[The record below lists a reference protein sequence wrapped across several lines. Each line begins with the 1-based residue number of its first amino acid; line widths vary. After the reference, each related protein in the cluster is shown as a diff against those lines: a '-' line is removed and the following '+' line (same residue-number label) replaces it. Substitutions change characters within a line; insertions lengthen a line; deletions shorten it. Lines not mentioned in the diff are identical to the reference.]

1 MTTTA
6 AVSALTDS
14 ELGRRLATEG
24 LSIRTGPFNFRI
36 RSQLPAIRRG
46 IALLYAD
53 YPLAAETDF
62 IDFDVLMDRGGG
74 LHRWVRPQVRFVFDG
89 GFPFEPLPQ
98 SHAYPLLE
106 WAMNWCISTQAHQ
119 YLILHAAVIER
130 DGYAAILPAPPGSG
144 KSTLCAGLICRGWR
158 LLSDEL
164 TLISTADG
172 HIAPLCRPVSL
183 KNESIQVIR
192 AHAPEAVFSDV
203 VHGTSKGSVGHMKIA
218 RSHIKQIDTHALP
231 GWVIFPRYVAGAST
245 RLTPRSRADSMLEL
259 GRNAFNY
266 GALGL
271 LGFQTLGQL
280 VDRSACYDFEYSSL
294 AEAEQAFE
302 HLARSRKP

>member
-1 MTTTA
+1 MTITA
-6 AVSALTDS
+6 AVSALAAS
-14 ELGRRLATEG
+14 ELSRRLAGEG
-24 LSIRTGPFNFRI
+24 LRIRTGPFNFRI
-36 RSQLPAIRRG
+36 RSSLHSIHRN

-53 YPLAAETDF
+53 YPVAAETDF
-62 IDFDVLMDRGGG
+62 IDFDVLMDRGNG
-74 LHRWVRPQVRFVFDG
+74 LHRWIRPQVRFVFDG

-106 WAMNWCISTQAHQ
+106 WAMNWCITTQAHQ

-130 DGYAAILPAPPGSG
+130 EGLAAVLPAPPGSG

-164 TLISTADG
+164 ALISTTDG
-172 HIAPLCRPVSL
+172 RIAPLCRPVSL
-183 KNESIQVIR
+183 KNESIDVIR

-218 RSHIKQIDTHALP
+218 RPHIEQIDKHALP
-231 GWVIFPRYVAGAST
+231 GWIVFPRYVAGAAS
-245 RLTPRSRADSMLEL
+245 RMTPRPRADSMLEL

-271 LGFQTLGQL
+271 LGFQTLGKL
-280 VDRSACYDFEYSSL
+280 VDCSACYDFEYSSL
-294 AEAEQAFE
+294 TEAEQAFD
-302 HLARSRKP
+302 HLVSSRKP

>member
-1 MTTTA
+1 MTV
-6 AVSALTDS
+6 VSS
-14 ELGRRLATEG
+14 LGAFEIGQRLAGEG
-24 LSIRTGPFNFRI
+24 LGIRTGPFNFRI
-36 RSQLPAIRRG
+36 RSDIAAIHRG
-46 IALLYAD
+46 VSLLYAD
-53 YPLAAETDF
+53 YALVADTEF
-62 IDFDVLMDRGGG
+62 FDFDVLMDRGAG
-74 LHRWVRPQVRFVFDG
+74 LHRWIRPQVRFVFDG

-130 DGYAAILPAPPGSG
+130 DGLAAVLPAPPGSG

-172 HIAPLCRPVSL
+172 KIAPLCRPVSL
-183 KNESIQVIR
+183 KNESLNVVR

-203 VHGTSKGSVGHMKIA
+203 VHGTSKGSVGHLKVA
-218 RSHIKQIDTHALP
+218 SSHLDQTHSLAQP
-231 GWVIFPRYVAGAST
+231 GWVIFPKYVAGAAA
-245 RLTPRSRADSMLEL
+245 RLTERSRADSMLEL

-271 LGFQTLGQL
+271 LGFQTLGKL
-280 VDRSACYDFEYSSL
+280 VDGSECHDFEYSSL
-294 AEAEQAFE
+294 DDAERVFDTLVA
-302 HLARSRKP
+302 SRRL